1 MKDVDRLNIRDA
13 DGGAI
18 ISVRAVPGSSRDKVV
33 GVLGQSL
40 KIAVSAAPEKG
51 RANAAIANILA
62 KTLNLEAPRAT
73 LVSGPASRYKEY
85 QLVGLTAR
93 QLRDLLEA
101 I

>member
-13 DGGAI
+13 DGGAV
-18 ISVRAVPGSSRDKVV
+18 ISIRAVPGSSRDKVV

-51 RANAAIANILA
+51 RANAAVANILA
-62 KTLNLEAPRAT
+62 KTLNLEARRAT
-73 LVSGPASRYKEY
+73 LVSGLASRYKEY